1 MEIIDA
7 HAHIYP
13 EKIAEKAT
21 FAIGDFYGIKMRT
34 DKGTAER
41 LIEAGKKA
49 GVSRYIVHSC
59 ATKAKQVRAINEFI
73 KEEKSLHPE
82 FLGFMTLHQDLTEN
96 EIYDELVWCKENG
109 FYGIK
114 MHPDFQQFY
123 IDGVEAD
130 KIYRVLRDSK
140 INFPILFHTGD
151 NRYEFSKPFR
161 LADVAKRYPALNF
174 IGAHFGGYRC
184 WDQVDVYKGLE
195 NVFFDTSSS
204 LPFISPEQAKKMID
218 EFGADRFFFGDDFP
232 MWNIEEEIARFE
244 KIRLTEREREMIYS
258 LNVKNL
264 LGIK

>member
-21 FAIGDFYGIKMRT
+21 LAIGDFYDIKMRT

-49 GVSRYIVHSC
+49 GVSRYVVHSC

-73 KEEKSLHPE
+73 KEEKDLHPE
-82 FLGFMTLHQDLTEN
+82 FIGFMTLHQDLSEE
-96 EIYDELVWCKENG
+96 EIYNELVWCKNNG

-114 MHPDFQQFY
+114 MHPDFQKFY
-123 IDGVEAD
+123 IDGIDAD

-161 LADVAKRYPALNF
+161 LADVAKRYPTLNF

-184 WDQVDVYKGLE
+184 WDQVDVYKGLD
-195 NVFFDTSSS
+195 NVYFDTCSS
-204 LPFISPEQAKKMID
+204 LPFISTSQAEKMID
-218 EFGADRFFFGDDFP
+218 EFGAERFFFGDDFP
-232 MWNIEEEIARFE
+232 MWNIEEEIVRFE
-244 KIRLTEREREMIYS
+244 KLKLTEREKEGIYS
-258 LNVKNL
+258 KNVKNL